1 MAKSKNT
8 INVDVNVN
16 GKGTKKTTLQMK
28 NLGEQTNK
36 ASKSTGDFNRNMK
49 GASKQSS
56 GASKNFS
63 KMSQGM
69 GGIVGAYATLAA
81 NIFAIGAAFRFLE
94 SAGDL
99 QKLKEGQVLYASAT
113 GIALKSL
120 TSDIIAATD
129 AQITFTNASQAAAIG
144 KAAGLTNDQLV
155 RLGKG
160 AKDVSI
166 ILGRDVTDS
175 FNRLVRGVTKA
186 EPELLDELGIILRLA
201 DASEKYGAMIGKTA
215 QDLTQFEKSQAVT
228 NEVLEQVEGK
238 YGRIMAV
245 MAPAGN
251 QFTKLG
257 KSFDDITNKIKE
269 FASALASPIA
279 GVLTKQP
286 MLIIGILIALG
297 NTLVRTGLT
306 AWTDNA
312 SAAADKYKDKLEAA
326 RLKLKELQSQG
337 TAQSKGT
344 KTAALNLQ
352 TIASKKGAR
361 QEGFKAKSWDLA
373 EQGRADELSSRQL
386 VGMRSAVKA
395 SKTMHK
401 DIKVSYIAA
410 LDVMLAKTK
419 NTTKGIELE
428 FQKTGSKLKIVWL
441 NMQKGWAATMG
452 FMKKS
457 AAMVGMAVTKALGI
471 ISLISIVY
479 TLGKSAL
486 EWAKGLGKVTDA
498 VQEQASPMDIATEK
512 VTALNE
518 EFEKFNAIQKIITE
532 DGAGFLQFFESMG
545 NKISQLGINMQK
557 HLLEAAGAGFA
568 EFVNQTETEFKVLQD
583 TLAKAGTKSILGV
596 GGMNLEDADAKLAE
610 ITARVVTMKEQGS
623 ANIKSINEAA
633 AVSPGMSA
641 TARADVRE
649 QTWFKPDSEGNIKAY
664 RKEEEAIKDLT
675 AQLSQ
680 ARTAQK
686 AYNGSMIEFMRMSED
701 KGLNEYAK
709 FFDGMMESATVSA
722 GAFGKDVQN
731 PITDYLGALQQLE
744 NMDGKK
750 YGTDEWKAVVASIFK
765 AQGKAQ
771 EYGSI
776 ITNVQRLQK
785 DNSQEVNKMLLETQK
800 RSPEGRV
807 VDNLQQELNLRKELN
822 NAGYDAPVGMSPEE
836 KQGFRDRTAL
846 IEKQKD
852 LFTLIDRMKQD
863 DAKRTKAQTAA
874 EKQLLTGQTKL
885 VAARLKMQ
893 SQLVQGKNKELKV
906 RDEISA
912 VMQKIELLDGVAQ
925 AQQIASLEISMLD
938 LANIEAQNAE
948 LERKLDYTM
957 QIKDAASQAFESG
970 LQKTFSQFIKGEESS
985 LKDGMLKL
993 AQGVLGAVADT
1004 MSKQLTEVVM
1014 GALGMKTEAQKMQD
1028 ALIVGAEYWV
1038 DAVTR
1043 ALKTKADAERGGDPI
1058 LNSLIPPN
1066 PLGLDFKKDID
1077 QSQRPWQFGHPLT
1090 TVEDPTGYRQLKE
1103 EMERMGADTTG
1114 VTFAGSGTIDRTP
1127 VNDVTTHNKLQE
1139 VINQIMILNNSPFRM
1154 QGVGLDTPLGVPK
1167 RSGDPILNNLVPSN
1181 PFGLDFKK
1189 DLPRPERLQGPFKPI
1204 ESDVTPGSNILNQ
1217 TAPEI
1222 ISNLGVPMNNIF
1234 SPFLNGLDGLFGEGN
1249 AFTAGLGGLFGSL
1262 FDSMGGAGGVLS
1274 LLTAAD
1280 GGVFKGG
1287 FRKYANGG
1295 VATSPTLGLVG
1306 EGKHNEAIV
1315 PLPNGKAIPV
1325 DMRNNSQSNNVTVNV
1340 SADGQTQT
1348 EGGQDSDGLGR
1359 AIAKAVQEELQNQK
1373 RAGGILNKYGTA

>member
-1 MAKSKNT
+1 MAKSKST

-120 TSDIIAATD
+120 TNDIIAATD

-269 FASALASPIA
+269 FASAIATPIA

-286 MLIIGILIALG
+286 QLIIGILVALG

-306 AWTDNA
+306 SWTDNA
-312 SAAADKYKDKLEAA
+312 GKAAKEYAVALENAKKKLV
-326 RLKLKELQSQG
+326 ELQ
-337 TAQSKGT
+337 AKQSKRHAATEGSKEAGKQFAKANPMSSKGLVAGPAFQKIAEGKQVT
-344 KTAALNLQ
+344 ALELKAMRISLARNKKLNKDIRDGWLRTLKDIELKT
-352 TIASKKGAR
+352 
-361 QEGFKAKSWDLA
+361 
-373 EQGRADELSSRQL
+373 
-386 VGMRSAVKA
+386 KA
-395 SKTMHK
+395 SAKTIEYRWEQLK
-401 DIKVSYIAA
+401 GFFAIKGKQIAA
-410 LDVMLAKTK
+410 
-419 NTTKGIELE
+419 
-428 FQKTGSKLKIVWL
+428 
-441 NMQKGWAATMG
+441 GWAATMTA
-452 FMKKS
+452 MKTAT
-457 AAMVGMAVTKALGI
+457 AAFGTVLTKVLGW
-471 ISLISIVY
+471 ISIISIVY
-479 TLGKSAL
+479 TLGKSL
-486 EWAKGLGKVTDA
+486 WEFVKGVKAGTDA
-498 VQEQASPMDIATEK
+498 IEEQATPMDIATEK

-557 HLLEAAGAGFA
+557 HLLEAAGAGFQ
-568 EFVNQTETEFKVLQD
+568 EFINQTKTEFKVLQD
-583 TLAKAGTKSILGV
+583 TLALKGTKDIMGLKG
-596 GGMNLEDADAKLAE
+596 LDFAEATTKIKAFKAE
-610 ITARVVTMKEQGS
+610 ILEMQTLGTDILDRNLDGSLGS
-623 ANIKSINEAA
+623 AQQKLRDRE
-633 AVSPGMSA
+633 P
-641 TARADVRE
+641 TAGRLEV
-649 QTWFKPDSEGNIKAY
+649 DSEENRQNIQD
-664 RKEEEAIKDLT
+664 RTGDLSSLE
-675 AQLSQ
+675 AQLMK
-680 ARTAQK
+680 AQMAQD
-686 AYNGSMIEFMRMSED
+686 AYNGSMIAFMRMSED

-709 FFDGMMESATVSA
+709 FFDGMMESAEVSA
-722 GAFGKDVQN
+722 GAFGKGIQN

-765 AQGKAQ
+765 AQGEAQ
-771 EYGSI
+771 EYGAI

-785 DNSQEVNKMLLETQK
+785 DNSQEVNKMLLDTQK

-807 VDNLQQELNLRKELN
+807 VDNLQQELDLRKKLRKE
-822 NAGYDAPVGMSPEE
+822 GFDAPSGMSTEE
-836 KQGFRDRTAL
+836 KQEFRDRTAL

-893 SQLVQGKNKELKV
+893 SQLVKGKNQELKV
-906 RDEISA
+906 RDEIAA
-912 VMQKIELLDGVAQ
+912 VIGKIEMMDGVAQ
-925 AQQIASLEISMLD
+925 AQQIAMLEISMLD

-970 LQKTFSQFIKGEESS
+970 LQQTFSQFIKGEESS

-1028 ALIVGAEYWV
+1028 ALIAGAEYWV
-1038 DAVTR
+1038 AAVTR
-1043 ALKTKADAERGGDPI
+1043 ALKTKADAEKSP
-1058 LNSLIPPN
+1058 
-1066 PLGLDFKKDID
+1066 
-1077 QSQRPWQFGHPLT
+1077 FGEKHDKAW
-1090 TVEDPTGYRQLKE
+1090 E
-1103 EMERMGADTTG
+1103 
-1114 VTFAGSGTIDRTP
+1114 
-1127 VNDVTTHNKLQE
+1127 KLQK
-1139 VINQIMILNNSPFRM
+1139 SAAKAY
-1154 QGVGLDTPLGVPK
+1154 DTPIK
-1167 RSGDPILNNLVPSN
+1167 CI
-1181 PFGLDFKK
+1181 KC
-1189 DLPRPERLQGPFKPI
+1189 
-1204 ESDVTPGSNILNQ
+1204 GS
-1217 TAPEI
+1217 
-1222 ISNLGVPMNNIF
+1222 VF
-1234 SPFLNGLDGLFGEGN
+1234 H
-1249 AFTAGLGGLFGSL
+1249 SL
-1262 FDSMGGAGGVLS
+1262 MYFVCEDCRDS
-1274 LLTAAD
+1274 
-1280 GGVFKGG
+1280 
-1287 FRKYANGG
+1287 
-1295 VATSPTLGLVG
+1295 
-1306 EGKHNEAIV
+1306 
-1315 PLPNGKAIPV
+1315 
-1325 DMRNNSQSNNVTVNV
+1325 
-1340 SADGQTQT
+1340 
-1348 EGGQDSDGLGR
+1348 
-1359 AIAKAVQEELQNQK
+1359 
-1373 RAGGILNKYGTA
+1373 